1 MKRVPAVF
9 SIVLVLVAGV
19 LWAKEASR
27 DQKRN
32 PRLLS
37 MAPLGGHP
45 GSSLEFRLRGEDLEG
60 IRSVWLDCDR
70 LTAEVKAVKEI
81 VLEKAKFSAKNYSP
95 GQEVSIRVDIAGDA
109 AAGAHSLRLLTEWG
123 LVGAGDVYGQR
134 PGGRSRTAGTPS
146 QPRQRSVAGAARQP
160 QRQDPA
166 ERRGG
171 LLRLRGA

>member
-9 SIVLVLVAGV
+9 SIVLVLVAGG
-19 LWAKEASR
+19 LWAKEAPKN
-27 DQKRN
+27 QKRN

-81 VLEKAKFSAKNYSP
+81 ALEKAKFSSKNYSP
-95 GQEVSIRVDIAGDA
+95 ARRCRSGSI
-109 AAGAHSLRLLTEWG
+109 
-123 LVGAGDVYGQR
+123 
-134 PGGRSRTAGTPS
+134 SRGM
-146 QPRQRSVAGAARQP
+146 PRQGLTPFDSSPSGAC
-160 QRQDPA
+160 
-166 ERRGG
+166 RG
-171 LLRLRGA
+171 R